1 MRTQYIV
8 ASVAT
13 LVVLVAWG
21 VTAVANWHFSSTL
34 GDSTPFSFLSFKIS
48 TSQIYEYAS
57 LSIDVMK
64 ALGLFAVAIAIYAR
78 CYPAAALALVI
89 WIGCMLWALNASMGF
104 VSHTYSKTMETRG
117 AASESWTQTKGEI
130 DRLSQRM
137 SWIPQHRPGGAVA
150 ADIEAQKVNALYA
163 RSKSCSDATLLDS
176 RDFCRDFHGLNRE
189 IANAQESRRMETDI
203 SAAREKLATLTKTE
217 AADPWAAMA
226 AKLYGVSTDEASLGR
241 ATFIALLLEA
251 IASFGL
257 YIFWHPLS
265 VLRRQDKIA
274 AAAVQA
280 STLAKAGTRELPD
293 GVSDLDDYRKKPV
306 ADAPE
311 PVAADVVAHAPQE
324 DAAHI
329 RAWMRAR
336 TLRAD
341 PFLEPAVSG
350 KKAYA
355 DYARYCQGIDVT
367 PVRQSAYGTLV
378 RREGVI
384 GDKGKDGVKYRG
396 FQLQEADH
404 DPRMKAKAA

>member
-34 GDSTPFSFLSFKIS
+34 GDSTPFYFLGFQTS

-57 LSIDVMK
+57 LSVDVMK
-64 ALGLFAVAIAIYAR
+64 ALGLFAVATAIYAR
-78 CYPAAALALVI
+78 VYSAAGLALVI

-117 AASESWTQTKGEI
+117 AAAESWTQTKSEI

-137 SWIPQHRPGGAVA
+137 SWIPQHRPAGAVA

-176 RDFCRDFHGLNRE
+176 RDFCRDFHALNRE
-189 IANAQESRRMETDI
+189 LASAQESARMETDI
-203 SAAREKLATLTKTE
+203 AKARERLATLTKTE

-251 IASFGL
+251 IASFGFF
-257 YIFWHPLS
+257 IFWHPLS
-265 VLRRQDKIA
+265 VIRRQDKLA

-280 STLAKAGTRELPD
+280 STTRELPE

-306 ADAPE
+306 AEVTE
-311 PVAADVVAHAPQE
+311 PVAEAVVADAPKE
-324 DAAHI
+324 DTGHI

-336 TLRAD
+336 TRRVD
-341 PFLEPAVSG
+341 PLGAPVNG
-350 KKAYA
+350 KMAYA
-355 DYARYCQGIDVT
+355 DYARFCRSIGVT

-384 GDKGKDGVKYRG
+384 GDKGKAGVKYRG
-396 FQLQEADH
+396 FQLQEAAH